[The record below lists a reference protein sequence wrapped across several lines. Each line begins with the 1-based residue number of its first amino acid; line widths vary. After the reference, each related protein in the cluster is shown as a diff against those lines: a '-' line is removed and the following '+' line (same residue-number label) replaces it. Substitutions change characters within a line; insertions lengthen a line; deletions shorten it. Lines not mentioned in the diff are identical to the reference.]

1 MNRRILI
8 VEDDS
13 EILDL
18 LIIALEKQG
27 YNALGCQ
34 NGMDALR
41 QFEQNPPDL
50 VLLDIQLPDMD
61 GFQICR
67 HIRNVSNIPII
78 FISCLSDGSDVILGL
93 ELGADD
99 YVTKPFDLY
108 QLFAR
113 IKANLRRAPIF
124 NRGAFPTVSL
134 DPQNKLQQPNSETQ
148 RLHFGDLEID
158 LIYQR
163 AVVRG
168 KTLALSYKEFSVLSL
183 LAQKVN
189 QIIREDELH
198 HWIWGTESNG
208 DTRTLRV
215 HISNLRKKLEAYPH
229 LPSYIRN
236 IRGQGYQFVWES

>member
-1 MNRRILI
+1 MLTARTELNNK
-8 VEDDS
+8 V
-13 EILDL
+13 
-18 LIIALEKQG
+18 QG
-27 YNALGCQ
+27 
-34 NGMDALR
+34 
-41 QFEQNPPDL
+41 FK
-50 VLLDIQLPDMD
+50 
-61 GFQICR
+61 
-67 HIRNVSNIPII
+67 S
-78 FISCLSDGSDVILGL
+78 
-93 ELGADD
+93 GADD

-189 QIIREDELH
+189 QIISEAELH